1 MNPFTQV
8 FCLTVGVFFFAFT
21 ATADEDCEIPLSEL
35 NKIEQTL
42 THIEKPIYTEEAESE
57 TSDSD
62 ECAQMLRGIHLQL
75 RRLTQKYKLMNKGY
89 VKVEEFHKMA
99 KEYEEQLSKLNGELE
114 HFKVEARSGADQK
127 IKELKKD
134 IKSLE
139 QNVTKLHDRLKGITD
154 ELGKVSMELC
164 STYLESNQLDSAKE
178 KVKDLPSKY
187 VIELVDQFLS
197 KNENNW
203 LPVVDLSTA
212 VPDLDDRGQVYKNI
226 YEFLLAKSRLEGE
239 ESLLLE
245 AEILKLNATFHPG
258 SKITDDRKKELND
271 LLEKLR
277 QNSEK
282 TFEQWSQELDQSNIS
297 AVVFKNAI
305 DRMFLTQI
313 EKFGEYVTGRHD
325 YYGVRN
331 FLKLLG
337 VSKNYHKIAAY
348 NSLVEKKIGHA
359 LAVVMIDML
368 SIDIAEIKHDPHVP
382 DRIERM
388 YNSTINS
395 LPDSLKGIIPC
406 IKSVKIRNE
415 GTNRCIYAINQ
426 NIQVQNPNFKNIV
439 LGQYKRVTSTMSA
452 CTSFRLE
459 LSSNKPYIK
468 IITSE
473 GNSLTNINSAVPGET
488 GFSRVG
494 APYSNKPNMKLDHT
508 GDWVLD
514 ANFVNN
520 SIKIQSDFN
529 AYQTSKSIDHLVVRN
544 DGDVAVVRYG
554 LSGMRSGGI
563 PDNHAEWK
571 FECF

>member
-1 MNPFTQV
+1 MNSFAQF

-21 ATADEDCEIPLSEL
+21 ATADEDCDISLSEL
-35 NKIEQTL
+35 SKIEQTL

-57 TSDSD
+57 ASDSD

-89 VKVEEFHKMA
+89 VKVEEFQKMA

-114 HFKVEARSGADQK
+114 HFKVEAKSGADQK

-134 IKSLE
+134 IKALE

-271 LLEKLR
+271 LLEKLSKF
-277 QNSEK
+277 SEK
-282 TFEQWSQELDQSNIS
+282 TFEQWTLELNQSDIYS
-297 AVVFKNAI
+297 VVFKNAI
-305 DRMFLTQI
+305 DRMFITQL
-313 EKFGEYVTGRHD
+313 EKFGEYVTARHD

-337 VSKNYHKIAAY
+337 VSKNYYKIAAY
-348 NSLVEKKIGHA
+348 NNLVEKKIGHTLPA
-359 LAVVMIDML
+359 VMIDML
-368 SIDIAEIKHDPHVP
+368 SIDRAELMHDPHVP
-382 DRIERM
+382 DTIERM
-388 YNSTINS
+388 YNNTFNL
-395 LPDSLKGIIPC
+395 LPDSLKSIISC
-406 IKSVKIRNE
+406 IKSVKITNE
-415 GTNRCIYAINQ
+415 GTNQCIFATNE
-426 NIQVQNPNFKNIV
+426 NVDVQNANFKEII
-439 LGQYKRVTSTMSA
+439 LGQFKRVTSASA
-452 CTSFRLE
+452 KCTSFRLE
-459 LSSNKPYIK
+459 HSSIKPYIK

-494 APYSNKPNMKLDHT
+494 APYRNRPTRKLDHSV
-508 GDWVLD
+508 DWVLN

-529 AYQTSKSIDHLVVRN
+529 AYQTSKSIDHLVIRK
-544 DGDVAVVRYG
+544 DGDVAVARYG
-554 LSGMRSGGI
+554 LSGMRSAGI